1 MKHIHEDNARHV
13 FYRSKNNGEPDDE
26 DNISEPHG
34 MDKRKVETAEGIKH
48 EHSEPVKRQT
58 GTRKK
63 SRVDPFSVGNTS
75 KHKLDKPA
83 RAAADDK
90 QCGKS
95 RQNFHCTDPLFLMSS
110 DDAGMA
116 AGKPFVI
123 LYYNTNSRRTQY
135 KYTSVADSFISS
147 LSHDVF
153 LYLSDIFISRYCM
166 KRFFMI

>member
-1 MKHIHEDNARHV
+1 MPKQKHDEQVQQIPLSEIRP
-13 FYRSKNNGEPDDE
+13 FKNHPF
-26 DNISEPHG
+26 
-34 MDKRKVETAEGIKH
+34 KVT
-48 EHSEPVKRQT
+48 
-58 GTRKK
+58 
-63 SRVDPFSVGNTS
+63 
-75 KHKLDKPA
+75 
-83 RAAADDK
+83 
-90 QCGKS
+90 
-95 RQNFHCTDPLFLMSS
+95 